1 MTPPDGSLYLWL
13 IALLAVLP
21 VAALAWRRR
30 QDGRGLP
37 WQPGRALLC
46 FALAFLALVWAH
58 RLRGATAMLGLSG
71 LGYGLLASRG
81 GMRRFHGLRYGPAIG
96 AARPELAHEDA
107 GRLHLFFMIL
117 AVACVT
123 AGIVLATWPRA
134 A

>member
-1 MTPPDGSLYLWL
+1 MTSPPSTAYLWL

-30 QDGRGLP
+30 RDGRGLP

-46 FALAFLALVWAH
+46 FALALLALVWAD
-58 RLRGATAMLGLSG
+58 RLLGPTALLGLAG
-71 LGYGLLASRG
+71 VGYGLLSGRG

-96 AARPELAHEDA
+96 AARPELALEDA
-107 GRLHLFFMIL
+107 GHLHLFFMIL
-117 AVACVT
+117 AVACIT

>member
-1 MTPPDGSLYLWL
+1 MTPPPSTPYLWL
-13 IALLAVLP
+13 IALLAVVP

-30 QDGRGLP
+30 QDGRRLP

-46 FALAFLALVWAH
+46 FALSFLALVWAD
-58 RLRGATAMLGLSG
+58 RLLGPTALLGLAG
-71 LGYGLLASRG
+71 LTYGLLSGRS
-81 GMRRFHGLRYGPAIG
+81 GMRRFHGLRYGSAIG

-117 AVACVT
+117 AVACIT